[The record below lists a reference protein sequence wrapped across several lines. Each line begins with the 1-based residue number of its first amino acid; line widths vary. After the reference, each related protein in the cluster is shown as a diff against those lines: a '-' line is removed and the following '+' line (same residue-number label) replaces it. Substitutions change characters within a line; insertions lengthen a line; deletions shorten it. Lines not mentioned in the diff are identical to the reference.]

1 MIKTKQVL
9 LSDEKIALLFETQ
22 GHSGL
27 LAQSVAKEQLK
38 QVAEW
43 GNEPCPHSQLPS
55 DTSNCYQPLNL
66 TPLKKRECPECWQS
80 LLKELEGKP

>member
-55 DTSNCYQPLNL
+55 DTS
-66 TPLKKRECPECWQS
+66 
-80 LLKELEGKP
+80 